1 MQWKLM
7 LLTVGSIPCHSL
19 KGMESIR
26 HLLNNIKIL
35 FTLMTARF
43 RPGPAGLPVG
53 SQQYWRPLGAQ
64 QGPTPHPQ

>member
-35 FTLMTARF
+35 FTLMRTEQ
-43 RPGPAGLPVG
+43 GLQVYHC
-53 SQQYWRPLGAQ
+53 SLGAS
-64 QGPTPHPQ
+64 